1 MSERAGRSW
10 GYWTRAKL
18 AILNDYLPAFLQA
31 SSGKSDEYV
40 YLDAFAGE
48 GRGVDRLTGE
58 EFQGSSRIALE
69 ATALRADV
77 RFTRLR
83 YFEQESKARELQAR
97 FETEYPNRDV
107 KVYGGDCNVQIPK
120 ALAELG
126 HLRWAPTFAFVDP
139 DGMEFE
145 WHTLEALAAHKRGYR
160 GASSTKREYKVEL
173 WLLFPTQG
181 IVRTL
186 ALDAAKVRPED
197 EDRATALFGTD
208 AWRAIYARR
217 VDGKL
222 SAKDAKEE
230 YVNLM
235 RWRLSEDLGYNRTHP
250 LELKNTRGG
259 TIYHML
265 FATDNDAG
273 DKIMAEIYAK
283 TAGQMPAMLQEARD
297 RQRGQ
302 ATLDLGVAFASE
314 SATYHYDPPWEPP
327 SLP

>member
-31 SSGKSDEYV
+31 ASGRSDQYV

-58 EFQGSSRIALE
+58 EFHGSSRIALE
-69 ATALRADV
+69 AKAPRADA
-77 RFTRLR
+77 RFTSLR
-83 YFEQESKARELQAR
+83 YFEQASKARELETR
-97 FETEYPNRDV
+97 FQTEYPDRDI
-107 KVYGGDCNVQIPK
+107 KVYGGDCNVEIPK
-120 ALAELG
+120 ALHDLRE
-126 HLRWAPTFAFVDP
+126 LRWAPTFAFIDP

-145 WHTLEALAAHKRGYR
+145 WRTLEALAAHKRGYR
-160 GASSTKREYKVEL
+160 SSSSSKREYKVEL

-186 ALDAAKVRPED
+186 ALDAGKIRPDD
-197 EDRATALFGTD
+197 EARATSLLGTE
-208 AWRAIYARR
+208 AWRAIYDLRVEDELTARE
-217 VDGKL
+217 
-222 SAKDAKEE
+222 AKEE

-235 RWRLSEDLGYNRTHP
+235 RWRLSEELGYQRTHA

-259 TIYHML
+259 TLYHMV

-273 DKIMAEIYAK
+273 DKIMADIYAK
-283 TAGQMPAMLQEARD
+283 TARQMPQMRQEARD
-297 RQRGQ
+297 RRLGQ
-302 ATLDLGVAFASE
+302 ATLDLGATHEAE
-314 SATYHYDPPWEPP
+314 DATYHYEPPWQPP
-327 SLP
+327 ALP